1 MIVSKIVSDAVQSDG
16 RRKVTEKHTDDLG
29 VVQFIT
35 YVCEKD
41 FDALKALED
50 RKTLI
55 EEENLKQ
62 DLDKCVKTLELPNKA
77 SPLDFI
83 LKIAELYK
91 AAEGFEV
98 ARLASFLVSRG
109 PEEVADLKLDFKKIA
124 TEAALFQTVSELR
137 GA

>member
-1 MIVSKIVSDAVQSDG
+1 MIVSKIVSDTVQSDG

-41 FDALKALED
+41 FDIEAALQA
-50 RKTLI
+50 RKERI
-55 EEENLKQ
+55 EEENLKI
-62 DLDKCVKTLELPNKA
+62 DLEKCVETLELPNKA